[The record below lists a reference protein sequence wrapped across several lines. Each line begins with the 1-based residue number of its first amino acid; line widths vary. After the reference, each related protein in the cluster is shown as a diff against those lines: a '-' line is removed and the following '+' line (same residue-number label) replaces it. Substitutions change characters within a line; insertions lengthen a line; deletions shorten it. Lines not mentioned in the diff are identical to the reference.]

1 MNAAPARFTFDL
13 DFGTGEDRRHGL
25 SDDAVAALTRQA
37 RADGY
42 ADGLADGEKSAMA
55 QSAEALTQAVETLAD
70 RAAGAAALY
79 EDAQSR
85 HRIDAVG
92 LAASIARKLAAHLIA
107 RQPAAEIEALLA
119 DCLASLR
126 DAPHLL
132 VRCHPQVA
140 DAVRAGAEARMAL
153 TGFSGR
159 LMVMAD
165 PALGLSDGRIEW
177 ADGGVVRD
185 MAAVSAE
192 IDAAITAFL
201 AASAQSGDAA

>member
-1 MNAAPARFTFDL
+1 MNASPARFTFDL
-13 DFGTGEDRRHGL
+13 DFGTGEDRRRGL

-42 ADGLADGEKSAMA
+42 AEGLADGENASAARSA
-55 QSAEALTQAVETLAD
+55 QALAQAVEAIAD
-70 RAAGAAALY
+70 RAAGAAALF
-79 EDAQSR
+79 EEAQSR
-85 HRIDAVG
+85 HRLDAVG
-92 LAASIARKLAAHLIA
+92 LASSVARKLAAHLIA
-107 RQPAAEIEALLA
+107 RHPAAEVEALLA

-140 DAVRAGAEARMAL
+140 DAIRNGAETRMAL

-165 PALGLSDGRIEW
+165 PDLGLSDGRIEW
-177 ADGGVVRD
+177 ADGGLVRD
-185 MAAVSAE
+185 MAAISAE
-192 IDAAITAFL
+192 IDTRITAFL
-201 AASAQSGDAA
+201 AASARPGDPA